1 VRAGAREGAR
11 TLASLFGETSDKR
24 ALRLIDTQT
33 VEGDIAYLTYEVVRE
48 G

>member
-1 VRAGAREGAR
+1 MRSR
-11 TLASLFGETSDKR
+11 GETSDKG